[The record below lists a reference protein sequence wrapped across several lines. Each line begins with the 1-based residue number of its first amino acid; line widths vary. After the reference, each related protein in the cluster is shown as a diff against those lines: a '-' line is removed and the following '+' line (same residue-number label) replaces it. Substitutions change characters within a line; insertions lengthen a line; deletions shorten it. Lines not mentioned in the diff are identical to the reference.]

1 MNIRGLRVQNLR
13 SHSDSQAI
21 DFSARV
27 TIIAGL
33 NGSGKTTLFEAMYM
47 ALRGKSFRGSD
58 KEILQKDKD
67 WWRIDLHHDDDLTR
81 TVKFDP
87 SRASGKKRF
96 DIQNRTYYRLPA
108 SLKVPI
114 VLFEPDDLRL
124 LHGSPSRRRDFIDD
138 FIEQVDPGFHSVIL
152 KYERALKQRNM
163 LLKQDYVSSD
173 DLFVWDVAL
182 SEYGAQVV
190 ERRIQIIERINQQ
203 INQTYQSIA
212 GVKDL
217 VELHYSHTYIS
228 NIQQKIANDLVAN
241 LERDKLLGYTT
252 TGPHRHDVI
261 FNFNDSP
268 AISIASR
275 GEVRSIVLALK
286 FIEVDIAR
294 EVTGV
299 EPIVLLDDVFAELD
313 ETRQKALAKKCDA
326 NQLFITTASLPDIFD
341 SAEIIQLGW

>member
-13 SHSDSQAI
+13 SHSDSQTI

-27 TIIAGL
+27 TIISGL
-33 NGSGKTTLFEAMYM
+33 NGSGKTTLFEAIYI

-58 KEILQKDKD
+58 KELLQKDKD
-67 WWRIDLHHDDDLTR
+67 WWRIDLRYDDDLTR
-81 TVKFDP
+81 IIKFDP
-87 SRASGKKRF
+87 ARVSGKKKF
-96 DIQNRTYYRLPA
+96 EIQNRSYYRLPA
-108 SLKVPI
+108 SLKVPV

-124 LHGSPSRRRDFIDD
+124 LHGSPSRRRSFIDD
-138 FIEQVDPGFHSVIL
+138 FIEQVDPSYHGVVL

-163 LLKQDYVSSD
+163 LLKQATIDSD
-173 DLFVWDVAL
+173 DLFIWDVAL
-182 SEYGAQVV
+182 SEYGAQIVDK
-190 ERRIQIIERINQQ
+190 RIQIIERINQR
-203 INQTYQSIA
+203 IGEVYSSIA
-212 GVKDL
+212 GVKDS

-261 FNFNDSP
+261 FNFNGSP
-268 AISIASR
+268 AIAVASR

-294 EVTGV
+294 EVTGA

-326 NQLFITTASLPDIFD
+326 NQLFITTASLPDIFE
-341 SAEIIQLGW
+341 SAKIIQLG

>member
-13 SHSDSQAI
+13 SHSDSQTI

-27 TIIAGL
+27 TIISGL
-33 NGSGKTTLFEAMYM
+33 NGSGKTTLFEAIYI

-58 KEILQKDKD
+58 KELLQKDKD
-67 WWRIDLHHDDDLTR
+67 WWRIDLRYDDDLTR
-81 TVKFDP
+81 IIKFDP
-87 SRASGKKRF
+87 ARVSGKKKF
-96 DIQNRTYYRLPA
+96 EIQNRSYYRLPA
-108 SLKVPI
+108 SLKVPV

-124 LHGSPSRRRDFIDD
+124 LHGSPSRRRSFIDD
-138 FIEQVDPGFHSVIL
+138 FIEQVDPSYHGVVL

-163 LLKQDYVSSD
+163 LLKQATIDSD
-173 DLFVWDVAL
+173 DLFIWDVAL
-182 SEYGAQVV
+182 SEYGAQIVDK
-190 ERRIQIIERINQQ
+190 RIQIIERINQR
-203 INQTYQSIA
+203 IGEVYSSIA
-212 GVKDL
+212 GVKDS

-261 FNFNDSP
+261 FNFNGSP
-268 AISIASR
+268 AIAVASR

-294 EVTGV
+294 EVTGA

-326 NQLFITTASLPDIFD
+326 NQLFITTASLPDIFE
-341 SAEIIQLGW
+341 SAEIIQLG

>member
-13 SHSDSQAI
+13 SHSDSQTI

-27 TIIAGL
+27 TIISGL
-33 NGSGKTTLFEAMYM
+33 NGSGKTTLFEAIYI

-58 KEILQKDKD
+58 KELLQKDKD
-67 WWRIDLHHDDDLTR
+67 WWRIDLRHDDDLTR
-81 TVKFDP
+81 IIKFDP
-87 SRASGKKRF
+87 ARVSGKKKF
-96 DIQNRTYYRLPA
+96 EIQNRSYYRLPA
-108 SLKVPI
+108 SLKVPV

-124 LHGSPSRRRDFIDD
+124 LHGSPSRRRSFIDD
-138 FIEQVDPGFHSVIL
+138 FIEQVDPSYHGVVL

-163 LLKQDYVSSD
+163 LLKQATIDSD
-173 DLFVWDVAL
+173 DLFIWDVAL
-182 SEYGAQVV
+182 SEYGAQIVDK
-190 ERRIQIIERINQQ
+190 RIQIIERINQR
-203 INQTYQSIA
+203 IGEVYSSIA
-212 GVKDL
+212 GVKDS

-261 FNFNDSP
+261 FNFNGSP
-268 AISIASR
+268 AIAVASR

-294 EVTGV
+294 EVTGA

-326 NQLFITTASLPDIFD
+326 NQLFITTASLPDIFE
-341 SAEIIQLGW
+341 SAEIIQLG

>member
-13 SHSDSQAI
+13 SHSDSQTI

-27 TIIAGL
+27 TIISGL
-33 NGSGKTTLFEAMYM
+33 NGSGKTTLFEAIYI

-58 KEILQKDKD
+58 KELLQKDKD
-67 WWRIDLHHDDDLTR
+67 WWRIDLRYDDDLTR
-81 TVKFDP
+81 IIKFDP
-87 SRASGKKRF
+87 ARVSGKKKF
-96 DIQNRTYYRLPA
+96 EIQNRSYYRLPA
-108 SLKVPI
+108 SLKVPV

-124 LHGSPSRRRDFIDD
+124 LHGSPSRRRSFIDD
-138 FIEQVDPGFHSVIL
+138 FIEQVDPSYRSVVL

-163 LLKQDYVSSD
+163 LLKQATIDSD
-173 DLFVWDVAL
+173 DLFIWDVAL
-182 SEYGAQVV
+182 SEYGAQIVDK
-190 ERRIQIIERINQQ
+190 RIQIIERINQR
-203 INQTYQSIA
+203 IGEVYSSIA
-212 GVKDL
+212 GVKDS

-261 FNFNDSP
+261 FNFNGSP
-268 AISIASR
+268 AIAVASR

-294 EVTGV
+294 EVTGA

-326 NQLFITTASLPDIFD
+326 NQLFITTASLPDIFE
-341 SAEIIQLGW
+341 SAKIIQLG